1 MKLEALA
8 ILAFAAILT
17 LFHAS
22 CSMTQEQ
29 KDRLTANLA
38 KDANA
43 ALVGGLATGSWAG
56 AAAGAGAQVVKNHT
70 SAKQPV
76 GKVQPLK

>member
-1 MKLEALA
+1 MKLEALV
-8 ILAFAAILT
+8 ILAFVVILS

-22 CSMTQEQ
+22 CSLPQEQ
-29 KDRLTANLA
+29 KIKLTSNLA

-43 ALVGGLATGSWAG
+43 ALVGGLTTGTWAG

-70 SAKQPV
+70 SAKQPLR
-76 GKVQPLK
+76 KVNP

>member
-8 ILAFAAILT
+8 ILAFAAILS

-22 CSMTQEQ
+22 CSATQEQ
-29 KDRLTANLA
+29 MDELTSNLA

-43 ALVGGLATGSWAG
+43 ALVGGLTTGTWSG

-76 GKVQPLK
+76 GKVNP